1 MYFNKDLKLE
11 DEELVSVVVTKKNTY
26 IALISSQ
33 SECESSSR
41 DLDLIES
48 TSSDMSD
55 DDKTSTR

>member
-11 DEELVSVVVTKKNTY
+11 DEELVSVVVTKKDTY

-33 SECESSSR
+33 SECEGSSR
-41 DLDLIES
+41 DLDLVES